1 MNEIKNVVWPVR
13 IDHIEVRDTA
23 YIKGEQ
29 EVQGKTYLF
38 FVNPAMPF
46 DFDRPSV
53 MTRFS
58 RDSVAQRFKDLKTEE
73 IDGATTITAQTILDA
88 LAPGESEKKPYKGPD
103 GCEYESYGEYLLYL
117 GTKSAFEPKLMSSGV
132 VFGERPLSDG
142 KEQFIRYKDGKP
154 QKRHKTGQ
162 TIIASTTNV
171 AAMMMF
177 TPNGWFGK
185 NGNDEACL
193 QAEVSQ
199 QLTAG
204 LWKQVPSTILDPTPV
219 SEPKNEEAEQAA
231 GED

>member
-13 IDHIEVRDTA
+13 IDHIEVRDTT
-23 YIKGEQ
+23 YVKGEQ

-46 DFDRPSV
+46 GFDRASV

-58 RDSVAQRFKDLKTEE
+58 SDGVAQMFKDLKTEE
-73 IDGATTITAQTILDA
+73 IDGATTITAATILNA

-142 KEQFIRYKDGKP
+142 KEQFIRCKDGKP

-162 TIIASTTNV
+162 TIVAATTQV

-185 NGNDEACL
+185 NGSDEACL

-204 LWKQVPSTILDPTPV
+204 LWKKIEPSIINPAPTP
-219 SEPKNEEAEQAA
+219 EPEKEETEAA